1 MVRVISYE
9 VIICLGEEHC
19 VTRLKNGCVTCET
32 NIDGRLSK
40 GWRTS
45 GSGVCRIFVV
55 KSSIIYHETKVL
67 YAKLGCL
74 ILRYHASDYAELK
87 YLNISALRSL
97 E

>member
-1 MVRVISYE
+1 M
-9 VIICLGEEHC
+9 
-19 VTRLKNGCVTCET
+19 TRLKNGCVTCET